1 MENESFHTFL
11 CQDVLV
17 PLRNIWVWKV
27 AAVAYLK
34 SQCVCRTL
42 EKEYGTGLW
51 AENRTG
57 HSSKTTVAFC

>member
-34 SQCVCRTL
+34 S
-42 EKEYGTGLW
+42 
-51 AENRTG
+51 
-57 HSSKTTVAFC
+57 